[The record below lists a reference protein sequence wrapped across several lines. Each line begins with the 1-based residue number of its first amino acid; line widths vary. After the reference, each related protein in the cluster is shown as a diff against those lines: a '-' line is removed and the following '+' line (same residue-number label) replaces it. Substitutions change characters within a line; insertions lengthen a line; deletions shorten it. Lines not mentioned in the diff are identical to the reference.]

1 MSYSFYATARNR
13 RDTACSEGG
22 PAHTVEHH
30 LCSWIRFSL
39 MEPPEPRPPCMSQG
53 LPTQSP
59 ACWGQSGSPRHF
71 RIQTPHVTSSLEP
84 TSLKL
89 AKIWCLIK
97 GKGRRK
103 MIKSNF
109 LSFLNFLQS
118 FSGFIVVNLFLVLF
132 VSIDV
137 LSRLVTQPHLTECYC
152 FSTVR
157 WVLSPYRGLSPAAQA
172 PWNP

>member
-1 MSYSFYATARNR
+1 
-13 RDTACSEGG
+13 
-22 PAHTVEHH
+22 
-30 LCSWIRFSL
+30 
-39 MEPPEPRPPCMSQG
+39 
-53 LPTQSP
+53 
-59 ACWGQSGSPRHF
+59 
-71 RIQTPHVTSSLEP
+71 
-84 TSLKL
+84 
-89 AKIWCLIK
+89 
-97 GKGRRK
+97 

-157 WVLSPYRGLSPAAQA
+157 WVLSPYSGLSPAAQA
-172 PWNP
+172 P